1 MDTRGHR
8 LLPHTADS
16 VVEAWGPDRPA
27 CLVEAMEALVDIFA
41 EPGDAAVTCT
51 LPLSAEAASS
61 ADVLVSLLEEVI
73 YVTEVLGVVPVRFH
87 LADTEDGGVAG
98 DMEVVEAAQV
108 ELVGPVPKAVSY
120 HGLDIAEHDGTWR
133 CRVLVDV

>member
-16 VVEAWGPDRPA
+16 VIEAWGPDRPA

-41 EPGDAAVTCT
+41 EPGDAAVTRT
-51 LPLSAEAASS
+51 LPLSAEAGPS
-61 ADVLVSLLEEVI
+61 ADALVSLLEEVI

-98 DMEVVEAAQV
+98 DMEVVDARQV

-120 HGLDIAEHDGTWR
+120 HGLDMAEHDGLWR
-133 CRVLVDV
+133 CHVLVDV

>member
-41 EPGDAAVTCT
+41 EPGDAVVTRT

-87 LADTEDGGVAG
+87 LADTEEGGVAG

>member
-16 VVEAWGPDRPA
+16 VIEAWGPDRPA

-41 EPGDAAVTCT
+41 EAGDAAVTRT
-51 LPLSAEAASS
+51 LPLSAEAAAS

-98 DMEVVEAAQV
+98 DMEVVEAGQV

-133 CRVLVDV
+133 CRVLIDV

>member
-8 LLPHTADS
+8 LLPHTADA
-16 VVEAWGPDRPA
+16 VIEAWGPDRPA

-41 EPGDAAVTCT
+41 EAGDAAVTRT
-51 LPLSAEAASS
+51 LPLSAEAAAS

-98 DMEVVEAAQV
+98 DMEVVEAGQV

>member
-1 MDTRGHR
+1 MDARGHR

-41 EPGDAAVTCT
+41 EPGDAAVTRT

>member
-16 VVEAWGPDRPA
+16 VIEAWGPDRPA

-41 EPGDAAVTCT
+41 EAGDAAVTRT
-51 LPLSAEAASS
+51 LPLSAEAAAS

-98 DMEVVEAAQV
+98 DMEVVEAGQV